1 MNTETNYSKELI
13 RNANEP
19 FVNDDFDV
27 NYGDDMEVL
36 NEDDQLL
43 DSLPAV
49 DTTDFINKIQSKV
62 NLTEEKIRSFEEQDT
77 KRNVSSSNSIDA
89 IIRLH
94 IKTVLEEEF
103 MPVIKKMISEQL
115 VIARSEQQKTNR
127 KRTQLH

>member
-1 MNTETNYSKELI
+1 MNMETNYLNGSTK
-13 RNANEP
+13 NVNKA

-27 NYGDDMEVL
+27 NYDDDMEVF
-36 NEDDQLL
+36 NDNDEIF
-43 DSLPAV
+43 DSLSTV

-62 NLTEEKIRSFEEQDT
+62 NLTEEKIRSFEEQDM

-103 MPVIKKMISEQL
+103 MPIMKKMISEQL

-127 KRTQLH
+127 KRTQLR